1 MSAAQVQKHTITI
14 YLRYLMRYSFFILL
28 LFSGCA
34 NVAQIDRGL
43 LAKRIMQL
51 DPHPEE
57 TIFQDEV
64 RAFREGAI
72 GGGRAVGGGCGCN

>member
-1 MSAAQVQKHTITI
+1 MKKMYGAF
-14 YLRYLMRYSFFILL
+14 LFL
-28 LFSGCA
+28 LFLLGSCA
-34 NVAQIDRGL
+34 NVQQIDRGI

-57 TIFQDEV
+57 TNFQDEIH
-64 RAFREGAI
+64 AFREGAI